1 MRFVGRSDIQMC
13 LTLAGWGENPTP
25 EVAEGLGSS
34 SRAVVHVG
42 GEAEGVEVEGGVGEE
57 EEEAIGVGV
66 EEAGD
71 VAAVVVES
79 SQLPTRRPAAS
90 WSAPTTRG

>member
-1 MRFVGRSDIQMC
+1 M
-13 LTLAGWGENPTP
+13 P

-42 GEAEGVEVEGGVGEE
+42 GAAEGVEVEGGVEE
-57 EEEAIGVGV
+57 EEEVIGVGV

-71 VAAVVVES
+71 EAAVVVES

-90 WSAPTTRG
+90 WSAPITRG